1 MPVSPGSRTVACG
14 LSAVLDWYDASAGVG
29 PRLYVTPPVE
39 ALERLDVTSWYFDV
53 QLVGGDFGMVVV
65 DPVDFGA
72 MYGGA

>member
-1 MPVSPGSRTVACG
+1 M
-14 LSAVLDWYDASAGVG
+14 
-29 PRLYVTPPVE
+29 
-39 ALERLDVTSWYFDV
+39 TSWYFDV